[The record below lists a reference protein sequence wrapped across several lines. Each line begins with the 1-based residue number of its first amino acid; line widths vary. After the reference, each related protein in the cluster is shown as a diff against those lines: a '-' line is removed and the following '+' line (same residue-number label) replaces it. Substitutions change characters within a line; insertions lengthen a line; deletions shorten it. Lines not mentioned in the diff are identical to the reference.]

1 MEDFIQLIVN
11 NGLGIASFFALLYFM
26 NTYLTKINDTIQKVS
41 DTLVSVEKSLND
53 LTSRVDIIEK
63 QTVRTKKK
71 ENKNDN

>member
-26 NTYLTKINDTIQKVS
+26 NTYLTKINDTIEKVS

-63 QTVRTKKK
+63 QTVKGKKK
-71 ENKNDN
+71 EIKDDN